1 MPESADSQPI
11 TAPQPIPPQPVI
23 PQLVA
28 PNPAPPPVVA
38 ETSSDMPVENTATEN
53 TAIANEE
60 NGQPSSQF
68 NEAKVAAMAIAW
80 DGFLGSLQS
89 SLSGSSL
96 QQILTLFG
104 QPEQEDLFFDA
115 NQQPKTSV
123 ISYHL
128 MEDKTPEQVFEKVVK
143 TELNDQ
149 EEFEVRVYGE
159 FAGGPVYEVV
169 QGEVVHYLNIVPL
182 NERSGSVL
190 IVGDRP
196 PNV

>member
-1 MPESADSQPI
+1 M
-11 TAPQPIPPQPVI
+11 T
-23 PQLVA
+23 
-28 PNPAPPPVVA
+28 
-38 ETSSDMPVENTATEN
+38 
-53 TAIANEE
+53 
-60 NGQPSSQF
+60 
-68 NEAKVAAMAIAW
+68 
-80 DGFLGSLQS
+80 
-89 SLSGSSL
+89 LSGSSL

-128 MEDKTPEQVFEKVVK
+128 MEDKTPEQVFENVVK
-143 TELNDQ
+143 PELNDR
-149 EEFEVRVYGE
+149 EGFEVRASGE

>member
-1 MPESADSQPI
+1 M
-11 TAPQPIPPQPVI
+11 T
-23 PQLVA
+23 
-28 PNPAPPPVVA
+28 
-38 ETSSDMPVENTATEN
+38 
-53 TAIANEE
+53 
-60 NGQPSSQF
+60 
-68 NEAKVAAMAIAW
+68 
-80 DGFLGSLQS
+80 
-89 SLSGSSL
+89 LSGLSL

-128 MEDKTPEQVFEKVVK
+128 MEDKTPEQVFENVVK
-143 TELNDQ
+143 PELNDR
-149 EEFEVRVYGE
+149 EGFEVRASGE